1 MGRKEKLRKNEKPGK
16 EQKKKSDESPNIG
29 TTTPLHPLPITT
41 TIVIV
46 DVIVTLTIL
55 ETEIIDGLT
64 EIAQTAHGLGL
75 NHPKGE
81 KRRRTTPVKIKIIE
95 EGMTQRGGLSMRVLK
110 RMKETG
116 GPMDPMD
123 TGRVIIVMTVSASGS
138 GMTTSLLP
146 DIFLTI
152 IQLLTFGHHRH
163 LHFLQQLL

>member
-1 MGRKEKLRKNEKPGK
+1 MQERRKSKHRYHDSPSPS
-16 EQKKKSDESPNIG
+16 SDYYDDRYRRRHRDSYNSRDRDNRRTYRDRSDRSRTRSESPKRG
-29 TTTPLHPLPITT
+29 
-41 TIVIV
+41 
-46 DVIVTLTIL
+46 
-55 ETEIIDGLT
+55 
-64 EIAQTAHGLGL
+64 
-75 NHPKGE
+75 